1 MKYNIIEEENKIIL
15 KDISDFEPKHI
26 FECGQ
31 AFRWSVEEDNS
42 YNTIAYGKKI
52 NVKRIEDDI
61 ILSNTNKEDFNNIW
75 YNYFD
80 LKRDYGK
87 IKEELSKDP
96 ILKDATSFGDGIR
109 ILNQEPFETVIS
121 FIISANNQ
129 IPRIKKSI
137 ELIAQEYG
145 KKISNEREIPHSVRN
160 DKSCDSEETSCKSEQ
175 PSFHPEQPSC
185 HPERREGS
193 MFLGQDYYS
202 FPSAKELSMA
212 KAEDLREIAKVG
224 FRDKRIVETSK
235 IIGRGDLDLNKI
247 FNMSRDDGKK
257 ELMTLPG
264 VGPKV
269 SDCILLFAFDKS
281 EAFPVDVWVKRV
293 MEYFYLKEET
303 NVKDIGSHGD
313 RLFGPLA
320 GFAQQYLFYYA
331 RELEIGK

>member
-15 KDISDFEPKHI
+15 KDIKDFEPQHI

-31 AFRWSVEEDNS
+31 AFRWKLEEDNS
-42 YNTIAYGKKI
+42 YTTIAYGKKL
-52 NVKRIEDDI
+52 NVKREKGDI
-61 ILSNTNKEDFNNIW
+61 ILSNTNKEDFDNIW
-75 YNYFD
+75 YHYFD

-87 IKEELSKDP
+87 IKKELSKDP
-96 ILKDATSFGDGIR
+96 TLKEATKFGQGIR
-109 ILNQEPFETVIS
+109 ILNQEPFEMIIS

-145 KKISNEREIPHSVRN
+145 AKNS
-160 DKSCDSEETSCKSEQ
+160 
-175 PSFHPEQPSC
+175 
-185 HPERREGS
+185 
-193 MFLGQDYYS
+193 DYYS
-202 FPSAKELSMA
+202 FPTAEELSKA
-212 KAEDLREIAKVG
+212 KAEDLRELAKVG

-235 IIGRGDLDLNKI
+235 MVLNGDIDLNKI
-247 FNMSRDDGKK
+247 FEMNREEGKV

-269 SDCILLFAFDKS
+269 SDCILLFAFDKD

-293 MEYFYLKEET
+293 MEHFYLKEET
-303 NVKDIGSHGD
+303 NVKKIGDHGS
-313 RLFGPLA
+313 RLFGDLA

-331 RELEIGK
+331 RELGIGK